1 MKTCK
6 LLKFFSKRLRTFRLK
21 KGLTQEELSF
31 EASLARST
39 IAMVERQKN
48 DITLSKVEV
57 LAKALN
63 VEVKDFFEGF
73 D

>member
-6 LLKFFSKRLRTFRLK
+6 LLKFFSKRLRTFRLQ

>member
-6 LLKFFSKRLRTFRLK
+6 LLKFFSKRLRTFRLQ

-48 DITLSKVEV
+48 YITLSKVEV